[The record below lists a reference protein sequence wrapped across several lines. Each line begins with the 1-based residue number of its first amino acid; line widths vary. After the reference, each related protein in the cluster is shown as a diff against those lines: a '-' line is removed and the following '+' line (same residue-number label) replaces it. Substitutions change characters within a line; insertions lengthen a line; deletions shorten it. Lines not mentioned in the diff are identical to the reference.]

1 LEVNFGL
8 FSNQKRHWQHR
19 CHFD

>member
-1 LEVNFGL
+1 VNFGL